1 MNKLEITASSS
12 TPLVSFDP
20 LTGIFKIEG
29 RAIPEN
35 PSEFFDVPVFWL
47 KEYFNDPLPITIIS
61 INLEYVNS
69 GSAKYLLTLF
79 RILKDVSLR
88 GHKVEI
94 TWYFE
99 EDDEAIES
107 LGEHYKATSGIPFRL
122 AQYI

>member
-1 MNKLEITASSS
+1 MNKLEIAASSS
-12 TPLVSFDP
+12 TPKVVFDP
-20 LTGIFKIEG
+20 SEGVFKIEG

-35 PSEFFDVPVFWL
+35 PSEFFNEPVVWL
-47 KEYFNDPLPITIIS
+47 KEYFKDPLPLTILA

-79 RILKDVSLR
+79 RVLREATLR
-88 GHKVEI
+88 GHKIEI

-107 LGEHYKATSGIPFRL
+107 LGEHYKTTSGIPFRL
-122 AQYI
+122 VQYI